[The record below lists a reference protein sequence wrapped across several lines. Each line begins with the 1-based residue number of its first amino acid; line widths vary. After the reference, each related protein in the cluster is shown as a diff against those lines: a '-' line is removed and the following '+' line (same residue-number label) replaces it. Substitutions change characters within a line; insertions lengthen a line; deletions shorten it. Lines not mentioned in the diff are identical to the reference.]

1 MPVVGH
7 TCIPFWKGSS
17 MNRFV
22 YGLVSLFAIAVFS
35 LTATRSD
42 DAPASDKADD
52 AAQSEQAKARLKFMM
67 DSLGEY
73 KVEVR
78 DGDESRPSLLLPA
91 AALRWTNTVSG
102 TRDGIAGVWASG
114 GRPDVVVQFA
124 GFGSVWNY
132 QFQSVSLKGLTME
145 RNGRKLW
152 SPKEA
157 VVLKPLPDA
166 PAPADTAVKRMIQI
180 RKLAERF
187 EIVDDFHPNYIDDKI
202 ERHTLRL
209 LSKPLYRYEA
219 NGELID
225 GALLGYVIAT
235 DPEAV
240 LMIEAY
246 KTNDG
251 KAEWRYALAPMTVY
265 ALTAKLDGKEV
276 FSTPDNRWRKW
287 STDDATCVGQH
298 L

>member
-1 MPVVGH
+1 MRRLL
-7 TCIPFWKGSS
+7 C
-17 MNRFV
+17 
-22 YGLVSLFAIAVFS
+22 GLLSLFAVAVFS
-35 LTATRSD
+35 LSAIRSD
-42 DAPASDKADD
+42 DAPVSDKADE
-52 AAQSEQAKARLKFMM
+52 AAQSDEGKARLKFMM

-73 KVEVR
+73 KVEVK
-78 DGDESRPSLLLPA
+78 DGDEARPSQLLPA

-102 TRDGIAGVWASG
+102 TRDGIAGVWVSG

-124 GFGSVWNY
+124 GFGSVWNA
-132 QFQSVSLKGLTME
+132 QFQSTSLKPLTME
-145 RNGRKLW
+145 RKGRKLW
-152 SPKEA
+152 SPREG
-157 VVLKPLPDA
+157 VVLKFLPDA
-166 PAPADTAVKRMIQI
+166 PPPADTAVKRMIQI

-187 EIVDDFHPNYIDDKI
+187 EIVDDFHPNYIDDKT

-219 NGELID
+219 NGDLID

-235 DPEAV
+235 DPEAL

-246 KTNDG
+246 KTDGG

-276 FSTPDNRWRKW
+276 FSTPDNRWRNW
-287 STDDATCVGQH
+287 RPDDTTFVGQH
-298 L
+298 Q